1 MFPFF
6 GSSSSHKTI
15 THNLEVVIKWDL
27 IEQFTVELLVCNQC
41 SEDSVPSTEYPS
53 SLKLFVVITWF
64 TNYLLC
70 YYYLI
75 HQLFMLLLSDSPTI
89 WLIMLH
95 SFQYPKIRWGT
106 RWMQIYINQCVHEIP
121 QWKACKI
128 RHYLFIIPGAMASI
142 KYTEGSAPPFLPSLP
157 QQPCNNNLFQE
168 RPGSKPLSSRK
179 VV

>member
-1 MFPFF
+1 MLLLPD
-6 GSSSSHKTI
+6 SPAI
-15 THNLEVVIKWDL
+15 CYVI
-27 IEQFTVELLVCNQC
+27 I
-41 SEDSVPSTEYPS
+41 
-53 SLKLFVVITWF
+53 IWF

-95 SFQYPKIRWGT
+95 SFEYPKIRWGT

-142 KYTEGSAPPFLPSLP
+142 KYTEGSFPCSSLPSP
-157 QQPCNNNLFQE
+157 NN
-168 RPGSKPLSSRK
+168 RAIITSSKKGQGPSASHRVREYKLLLMHTGPITISDSIENCK
-179 VV
+179 MTN

>member
-1 MFPFF
+1 MLRRLCSIYRISILAKAFCCYY
-6 GSSSSHKTI
+6 
-15 THNLEVVIKWDL
+15 L
-27 IEQFTVELLVCNQC
+27 IHQ
-41 SEDSVPSTEYPS
+41 
-53 SLKLFVVITWF
+53 LFVMLLLPDSPTICYVIIIWF

>member
-75 HQLFMLLLSDSPTI
+75 HQLFVMLLLSDSPTI
-89 WLIMLH
+89 CYVIIIWFTNYLCYYYLIHQL
-95 SFQYPKIRWGT
+95 FGLLC
-106 RWMQIYINQCVHEIP
+106 YI
-121 QWKACKI
+121 
-128 RHYLFIIPGAMASI
+128 
-142 KYTEGSAPPFLPSLP
+142 
-157 QQPCNNNLFQE
+157 
-168 RPGSKPLSSRK
+168 LSSTLK
-179 VV
+179 SDEVPGECKFISISVCMKYLNEKLVK